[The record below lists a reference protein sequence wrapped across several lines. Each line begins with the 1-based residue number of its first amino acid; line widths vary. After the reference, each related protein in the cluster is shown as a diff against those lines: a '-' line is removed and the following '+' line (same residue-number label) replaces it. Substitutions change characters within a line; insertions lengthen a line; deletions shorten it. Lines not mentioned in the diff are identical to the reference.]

1 MKVCYVFQLVYP
13 WDVRVEK
20 IMESIANNSFEGHIL
35 SRNNGSL
42 KLVERIRYN
51 LYIHRLSA
59 FSRNWLTNLT
69 NFPAFFSPFWINGIY
84 RLVKD
89 NSIDILI
96 VRDLPLAPAALF
108 VGKITGCPVLMD
120 MAENYPA
127 MIYDTWKYR
136 GPKPIDYLIRN
147 PVALKYLEKMVV
159 SRMEGILVVSAYS
172 KERLVSLGVDPYRIW
187 IVSNTP
193 RLDSFD
199 QDRGLN
205 SPIAKK
211 IRGSS
216 SFIITY
222 VGGLEESRGL
232 DIVLKALPE
241 IHKSI
246 PDAIFVIVG
255 SGTSEA
261 NLRKLAMDLRILE
274 SVKFI
279 GWVESQQVPA
289 IIKASDVCIV
299 PHYVTEH
306 TDTTIPNKIF
316 DYMAQ
321 KKPVIVTSSR
331 ALSSIVLSSE
341 CGNVYMHNDYMDL
354 AKKVIELKSPQL
366 RERYG
371 SHGYDAVKSRF
382 NWALDEKNLLS
393 ALRELS
399 TSKR

>member
-13 WDVRVEK
+13 WDVRAEK

-42 KLVERIRYN
+42 KLVERIRDN

-59 FSRNWLTNLT
+59 FSRNWLTTLT

-147 PVALKYLEKMVV
+147 PVALKYLEKIIV
-159 SRMEGILVVSAYS
+159 SRMEGILVVSTYS
-172 KERLVSLGVDPYRIW
+172 KERLISLGVDPRRIW
-187 IVSNTP
+187 VVSNTP
-193 RLDSFD
+193 RLDAFD
-199 QDRGLN
+199 QGRIIN
-205 SPIAKK
+205 SQIRKK
-211 IRGSS
+211 IRSSS
-216 SFIITY
+216 SFVITY

-232 DIVLKALPE
+232 DMVLKALPE
-241 IHKSI
+241 IHKTI

-255 SGTSEA
+255 SGTSEVK
-261 NLRKLAMDLRILE
+261 LRLLAKDLRILE
-274 SVKFI
+274 SVKFV
-279 GWVESQQVPA
+279 GWIENQKVPA
-289 IIKASDVCIV
+289 IIEASDVCIV

-306 TDTTIPNKIF
+306 TDTTVPNKIF
-316 DYMAQ
+316 DYMLQ
-321 KKPVIVTSSR
+321 KKPVVVTNSR
-331 ALSSIVLSSE
+331 ALSSIVLPSK
-341 CGNVYMHNDYMDL
+341 CGNVYIHDDYMDL
-354 AKKVIELKSPQL
+354 ANKVVELKSPQL

-371 SHGYDAVKSRF
+371 SNGYDAVKNRF
-382 NWALDEKNLLS
+382 NWAIDEKNLLS
-393 ALRELS
+393 ALKELI
-399 TSKR
+399 TSEN